1 MCTARV
7 VPLLAALTIVTSV
20 LAQSAPGGRVAGIV
34 TIGDVPLPGAVVSVT
49 VAKKDVRTLVTESDG
64 RFVADHIPL
73 GAIVEVR
80 AEMAGMKSQKRR
92 FALTSG
98 AASRDFTFAMKF
110 AGEVTTAIPASPS
123 TEDPH
128 RFTMTQRDLDKLPIG
143 RSPLAMLD
151 LLPGTH

>member
-7 VPLLAALTIVTSV
+7 VPLLAALTLATSL

-34 TIGDVPLPGAVVSVT
+34 TIGDVPLPGAIVSIAVG
-49 VAKKDVRTLVTESDG
+49 KDVRTLVTESDG
-64 RFVADHIPL
+64 RFAADHIPL

-80 AEMAGMKSQKRR
+80 AEVAGMKSQKRR

-110 AGEVTTAIPASPS
+110 AGEVTTSNPVRPS

-128 RFTMTQRDLDKLPIG
+128 RFTVTQRDHEKLPIG
-143 RSPLAMLD
+143 RSPRALLD